1 MSFNIRY
8 DKPDPD
14 ERNWRVRREAV
25 AALIAHY
32 SPDIIGTQE
41 ARANQLLDLHR
52 LLPKYQSLGS
62 DRRGTGL
69 DENCAIL

>member
-1 MSFNIRY
+1 MKLTAMSFNIRY

-25 AALIAHY
+25 AALIVHY

-41 ARANQLLDLHR
+41 ACANQLLDLTPVYCR
-52 LLPKYQSLGS
+52 EYQSLGMRS
-62 DRRGTGL
+62 EGYRIR
-69 DENCAIL
+69 